1 MVDSVKYV
9 RYTEKMENEL
19 VDLLS
24 RVAGGFHSRLEL
36 LPVLVDIDL
45 PPYQAKLLVL
55 AARQPG
61 ASQQQLATLTGRDK
75 AQVARAVKELEARGL
90 VTRAVNATDLR
101 AHGVDVTE
109 NGASI
114 AARIA
119 RDRLEI
125 GSELVA
131 NLSTDDQATLVGL
144 LQQLVEEL
152 D

>member
-9 RYTEKMENEL
+9 RYMEKMENEL

-24 RVAGGFHSRLEL
+24 RVAGGVHSRLEL
-36 LPVLVDIDL
+36 LPVLVEIDL

-61 ASQQQLATLTGRDK
+61 ASQQQLATFTGRDK
-75 AQVARAVKELEARGL
+75 AQVARAVKELEVRGL
-90 VTRAVNATDLR
+90 VTRAANAADSR

-119 RDRLEI
+119 HDRLEI
-125 GSELVA
+125 GSQLVA

-144 LQQLVEEL
+144 LRQLVEEL
-152 D
+152 G